1 MTLLRRLGLSAISP
15 EGWQPRLAG
24 WVRSR
29 ILRDTGWVL
38 GGNLLTRALGLV
50 SFTILTR
57 VLGPSEYGLF
67 SIAMAVLTMAIDL
80 SELGINP
87 SAIRYGAEYAAKED
101 WGNLSK
107 LFSIVLRSR
116 LAISLAVCLLGV
128 LIADPLATFVF
139 KTPEVTLHLYLAFGG
154 LFATLFNSAFIAI
167 LQANQ
172 QFDRAAVVTLVI
184 GAGNTVGVTLLWV
197 AGGLTSVSALVVY
210 LVTPLV
216 GSVVAYLLLPR
227 RLVSL
232 RLWDREIAHRLFSF
246 GKWMAVWAIARVVQN
261 RLDVFMLTNMTTT
274 ADVGHYNAAYRI
286 ALLASLV
293 PIAYSTVITPRFASS
308 AGTPALHV
316 EFKRTL
322 VVSCLLAGLILVAS
336 FFAPLVIPFWL
347 GEAYEPSM
355 SVLRVLLWAWT
366 FFSLNLAFGSTLYA
380 IERPSL
386 IAITTC
392 ITLVQTFVSNYV
404 LIPRYGAVGAAFSY
418 LISQAIILAVHFA
431 AVWFFYLRKR

>member
-1 MTLLRRLGLSAISP
+1 
-15 EGWQPRLAG
+15 
-24 WVRSR
+24 
-29 ILRDTGWVL
+29 
-38 GGNLLTRALGLV
+38 
-50 SFTILTR
+50 
-57 VLGPSEYGLF
+57 
-67 SIAMAVLTMAIDL
+67 MAIDL

-116 LAISLAVCLLGV
+116 LAISLAVCLVGL

-154 LFATLFNSAFIAI
+154 LFGTLFNSAFIAI

-197 AGGLTSVSALVVY
+197 AGSLTSLSALVVY
-210 LVTPLV
+210 LITPLV
-216 GSVVAYLLLPR
+216 GSAVAYFLLPR

-232 RLWDREIAHRLFSF
+232 RLWDKEIAHKLFSF

-274 ADVGHYNAAYRI
+274 VDVGHYNAAYRI

-308 AGTPALHV
+308 AGTPTLHV

-322 VVSCLLAGLILVAS
+322 VISCLLAGLILIAS
-336 FFAPLVIPFWL
+336 FFAPLLIPFWL

-366 FFSLNLAFGSTLYA
+366 FFSLNLAFGSVLYA
-380 IERPSL
+380 IEKPSL

-392 ITLVQTFVSNYV
+392 ATLAQTFVTNSL

-418 LISQAIILAVHFA
+418 LISQAIVLIAHFA
-431 AVWFFYLRKR
+431 AVWFFYLRKRQR